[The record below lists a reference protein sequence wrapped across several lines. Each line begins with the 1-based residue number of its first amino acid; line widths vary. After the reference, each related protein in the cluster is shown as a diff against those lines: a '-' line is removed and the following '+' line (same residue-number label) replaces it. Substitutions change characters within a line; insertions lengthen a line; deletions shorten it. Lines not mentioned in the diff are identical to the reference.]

1 MKTAVNPPSPWQ
13 PFTPGG
19 VAALATAAPGR
30 LFRAQ
35 AIVATFTAGSLTWF
49 LATTWFPVIDAAAA
63 QLPGTATIRAR
74 TLEWTGPVP
83 IRLAGNGFLSVTVD
97 PDGTA
102 SPQSTTD
109 VEIELGRH
117 ELRARSLLGY
127 VAWDYPEG
135 YRIGLSRTEF
145 MAWWG
150 AWRTPALAIIGSA
163 AFIGQF
169 LYWAVLAI
177 LYAAPI
183 RFIAFYADRGASS
196 LTCLRAAAA
205 ALLPS
210 SVVMG
215 AVIVLYGLGRI
226 DLVGLLFGLGL
237 HFVVGWGYVLLT
249 PFSLRRVPNVPKR
262 RANPFR
268 R

>member
-1 MKTAVNPPSPWQ
+1 
-13 PFTPGG
+13 
-19 VAALATAAPGR
+19 
-30 LFRAQ
+30 
-35 AIVATFTAGSLTWF
+35 
-49 LATTWFPVIDAAAA
+49 
-63 QLPGTATIRAR
+63 
-74 TLEWTGPVP
+74 
-83 IRLAGNGFLSVTVD
+83 VD
-97 PDGTA
+97 PDGA
-102 SPQSTTD
+102 ANPQSTTD
-109 VEIELGRH
+109 FEIELGRH
-117 ELRARSLLGY
+117 GLRLRSLLGY
-127 VAWDYPEG
+127 VTWDYPEG

-150 AWRTPALAIIGSA
+150 AWRMPALAIIGSV

-169 LYWAVLAI
+169 LYWAVLAF

-183 RFIAFYADRGASS
+183 RFIAFYADRGGSS

-226 DLVGLLFGLGL
+226 DLVGLLFGWAL
-237 HFVVGWGYVLLT
+237 HFLVGWVYVLLT
-249 PFSLRRVPNVPKR
+249 PFSLRRMPTVPKR